1 MPSAWVTHVQGVYK
15 KGKAKGMTYSQ
26 AMQKA
31 KVSWAKK
38 KKSNASTAPA
48 AKKKAGKK
56 KAKAED
62 DDDVEDEKA
71 AEKPKRRKRAKKKV
85 KTQEEVAE
93 EPVRSRKGKGSAGNR
108 RTKAKYAMPR
118 GIPGVGAPHKE

>member
-38 KKSNASTAPA
+38 KKSNASAAPA
-48 AKKKAGKK
+48 AKKKVGKK
-56 KAKAED
+56 KAASE
-62 DDDVEDEKA
+62 DVEDEKV

-85 KTQEEVAE
+85 KTQEEAPE

-108 RTKAKYAMPR
+108 RMKAKYAMPR

>member
-38 KKSNASTAPA
+38 KKSNAAVAP

-56 KAKAED
+56 KAKAE
-62 DDDVEDEKA
+62 DDVEDEKA

-85 KTQEEVAE
+85 KMEEAVSE
-93 EPVRSRKGKGSAGNR
+93 EPVRSRKGKSSAGSR
-108 RTKAKYAMPR
+108 RRIKAKDTVPK
-118 GIPGVGAPHKE
+118 GIPGLGAPHKE